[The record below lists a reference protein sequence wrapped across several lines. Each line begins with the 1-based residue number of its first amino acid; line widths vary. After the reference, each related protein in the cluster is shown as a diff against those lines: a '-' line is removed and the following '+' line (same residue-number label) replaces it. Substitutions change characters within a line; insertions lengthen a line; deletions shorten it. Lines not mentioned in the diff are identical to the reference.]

1 MKVSI
6 VVPVY
11 NKAAFL
17 EDCFNSLFAQSYPDF
32 ELIAVDDA
40 STDDSLARLRA
51 LRDPRLRILALEKNL
66 GPGLAAQRGM
76 DEARGEYILRVDADD
91 VQLAERVAEQIRFM
105 DAHADIGAS
114 SAQMDL
120 IGEAQGRYHV
130 PLDHEA
136 LRVELLF
143 GVALFQPVMA
153 LRRSVL
159 EEHGIRYHSEWPR
172 FGEDWL
178 LQLELARSTR
188 MANVD
193 KALVRYRIGPQNSAT
208 GRDRK
213 ADLELLFRKAFAE
226 FGFPMSG
233 AELDLQLYT
242 ARYFKHLP
250 PTPIRL
256 KAYQSWLRSISAHNR
271 KSGTFDQA
279 LLDERLA
286 RAWNMLFHHMP
297 AFGWQS
303 TWAYWR
309 LAPTFAPSKI
319 RYLLS
324 ALLNTKREASLTE
337 R

>member
-1 MKVSI
+1 MKVSL

-11 NKAAFL
+11 NKAPFL
-17 EDCFNSLFAQSYPDF
+17 EECFSSIFAQSYSDF
-32 ELIAVDDA
+32 ELIAIDDA
-40 STDDSLARLRA
+40 STDDSLQRLKD
-51 LRDPRLRILALEKNL
+51 LRDPRLRIIALVKNV

-76 DEARGEYILRVDADD
+76 DEAIGEYILRVDADD
-91 VQLAERVAEQIRFM
+91 VQLPYRLAEQIRFM
-105 DAHADIGAS
+105 DAHPEIGAS

-188 MANVD
+188 MANVEQ
-193 KALVRYRIGPQNSAT
+193 ALVRYRIGPQNSAT

-213 ADLELLFRKAFAE
+213 ADLEFLFRKAFAE
-226 FGFPMSG
+226 FGFPLS
-233 AELDLQLYT
+233 ATELDLHLYT

-250 PTPIRL
+250 PTPLQL
-256 KAYQSWLRSISAHNR
+256 KAYRRWLQSISAHNR
-271 KSGTFDQA
+271 KAGTFDQA
-279 LLDERLA
+279 ILDERLA
-286 RAWNMLFHHMP
+286 RAWSMLLHHMP
-297 AFGWQS
+297 DHGWKS

-324 ALLNTKREASLTE
+324 ALLHNKRKAGPTE
-337 R
+337 Q

>member
-6 VVPVY
+6 VVPVF

-17 EDCFNSLFAQSYPDF
+17 EECFNSLFAQSYSDF

-40 STDDSLARLRA
+40 STDNSLEILRA
-51 LRDPRLRILALEKNL
+51 IRDPRLRIIALDSNL

-76 DEARGEYILRVDADD
+76 DEAQGEYILRVDADD
-91 VQLAERVAEQIRFM
+91 VQLAERVAQQVRFM
-105 DAHADIGAS
+105 DAHPEIGAS
-114 SAQMDL
+114 SAQMEL
-120 IGEAQGRYHV
+120 FGEAQGRYHV
-130 PLDHEA
+130 PLGHEA

-159 EEHGIRYHSEWPR
+159 EEHGIRYHSQWPR

-178 LQLELARSTR
+178 LQLELARCTR
-188 MANVD
+188 MANVQQ
-193 KALVRYRIGPQNSAT
+193 ALVRYRIGPQNSAT

-213 ADLELLFRKAFAE
+213 ADLEFLFGKAFAE
-226 FGFPMSG
+226 FGFPLS
-233 AELDLQLYT
+233 ATDLDLHLYT

-250 PTPIRL
+250 PTPIRV
-256 KAYQSWLRSISAHNR
+256 KAYRSWLQRISAHNR
-271 KSGTFDQA
+271 KAGSFDQA
-279 LLDERLA
+279 ILDDRLA
-286 RAWNMLFHHMP
+286 RAWSMLLHHMP
-297 AFGWQS
+297 DHGWKS

-309 LAPTFAPSKI
+309 LAPTFAPGNI

-324 ALLNTKREASLTE
+324 ALLRNTRKAGTTTQ
-337 R
+337 